1 MVAVSAVVAA
11 LLLPIFGAVDSGP
24 GSTFVPV
31 LVTAAFVLFNR
42 LFDFTATMLRGVG
55 RFTFEAVLQSAGA
68 VVFIVGASIVTIA
81 GLGVTAVLAIL
92 AGKEL
97 VSAVIAYLA
106 IREDLARP
114 AWVLTGTTWRSLD
127 HDRDQ
132 ARRRERGPWHFGG
145 GFGRRREA
153 TSESPP
159 ARWCCC

>member
-1 MVAVSAVVAA
+1 MVAA

-81 GLGVTAVLAIL
+81 GLGVTAVFAIL

-106 IREDLARP
+106 IREDR
-114 AWVLTGTTWRSLD
+114 R
-127 HDRDQ
+127 
-132 ARRRERGPWHFGG
+132 ARRGSSPVPPGGPSSRSGSSLPSRAWPW
-145 GFGRRREA
+145 RY
-153 TSESPP
+153 
-159 ARWCCC
+159 